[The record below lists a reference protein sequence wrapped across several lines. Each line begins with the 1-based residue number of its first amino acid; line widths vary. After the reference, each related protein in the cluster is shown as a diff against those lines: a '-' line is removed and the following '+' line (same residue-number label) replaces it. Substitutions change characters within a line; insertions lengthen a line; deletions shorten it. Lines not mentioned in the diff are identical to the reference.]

1 MASSFTEKRGKL
13 IWNKKQC
20 LLALF
25 SAVLIL
31 LSILIPLW
39 CYHHDNKYTYPR
51 PEAGNGVINLNMDWY
66 DENPF
71 FYLIDGWEFY
81 HGRTLSADQK
91 PDEILY
97 IGRYGG
103 FDLGDPEADPH
114 GSAIYRIE
122 IVTDSKEREYALEL
136 TQIYSRWNLW
146 VNGQLMQ
153 SVGMEERK
161 NDGSA
166 GAEVRSLPAE
176 SEAWDPFAVPEPEE
190 LPEPGSNMIT
200 FRARDRI
207 EIVAAVA
214 DDTHF
219 YSGMVYPPA
228 FGSPRR
234 VGTVTAARLLIH
246 GGVVTAAAAMAVLC
260 IFLGFGCRFSRPYG
274 AAALLCLCVAGS
286 TSWPVCQALD
296 LNGDFWYLL
305 ERFCYYGIFLV
316 VIWIQ
321 GRICILPKKVIWPAC
336 AAGLLVQLSV
346 LIQPAIF
353 VPRAAVLMNYSAVLS
368 AYKWLTAAWLI
379 ATSIWS
385 LRRRIPYAKP
395 MMGIGCILACAL
407 IMGKLLPVH
416 EPVFTG
422 WFVELAGVEIL
433 LMVAGILWYDTV
445 LLYRESVELHARQ
458 ETARIQL
465 LARAEQAAF
474 QQEYVRRTRK
484 LLHES
489 RHRLTLIRHYLD
501 IGDFNQL
508 SEYLN
513 RLTLATGH
521 LDSREYTANS
531 LIDAL
536 LSLQITKADQMGIY
550 AELDLDQ
557 LPSSLPVADDDLTL
571 ILMNLLDNAQESCL
585 SLPEEERWLH
595 LKITLKEAGLE
606 ITCTN
611 AAASPS
617 GKTAAAEIEGTTTKS
632 DKLAHG
638 FGLTHIR
645 EAAKRYDGRV
655 DLERS
660 EDSFQVIVILKLDQ
674 ELLQGLDKNFC

>member
-1 MASSFTEKRGKL
+1 MASSFTEKSGKQ
-13 IWNKKQC
+13 IWNKKKC
-20 LLALF
+20 LLSLF
-25 SAVLIL
+25 IAVLIL

-81 HGRTLSADQK
+81 HGRTLSAGQK

-103 FDLGDPEADPH
+103 FDMGDPEADPH

-153 SVGMEERK
+153 SVGMEGEHKR
-161 NDGSA
+161 SA
-166 GAEVRSLPAE
+166 EAEVPGFSADSGVWE
-176 SEAWDPFAVPEPEE
+176 PFVVPKPGE

-228 FGSPRR
+228 FGSPKR
-234 VGTVTAARLLIH
+234 VSAVIAARLLIH
-246 GGVVTAAAAMAVLC
+246 GGVVTAAVAMAVLC

-274 AAALLCLCVAGS
+274 AVAMLCLCVAGS
-286 TSWPVCQALD
+286 ISWPICHAFD
-296 LNGDFWYLL
+296 LNGDFWYIL
-305 ERFCYYGIFLV
+305 ERFCYYGIFLIV
-316 VIWIQ
+316 VWIQ

-336 AAGLLVQLSV
+336 AAGILVQLSV
-346 LIQPAIF
+346 LIQPMLP
-353 VPRAAVLMNYSAVLS
+353 VSRAAVLMNYSMVLS
-368 AYKWLTAAWLI
+368 AYKWLTAAWLT
-379 ATSIWS
+379 ATGIWS
-385 LRRRIPYAKP
+385 LRRGIQYAKP
-395 MMGIGCILACAL
+395 MMGIGCILSFAL

-433 LMVAGILWYDTV
+433 LIVACILWYDTV
-445 LLYRESVELHARQ
+445 LLYKESVELRARQ
-458 ETARIQL
+458 ETAQIQL

-501 IGDFNQL
+501 IGDLQQL
-508 SEYLN
+508 SDYLKG
-513 RLTLATGH
+513 LTLVMGH
-521 LDSREYTANS
+521 LESREYTANT

-536 LSLQITKADQMGIY
+536 LSTQLTKADQMGIY
-550 AELDLDQ
+550 VELDLDQ
-557 LPSSLPVADDDLTL
+557 LPPALPVADDDLTL
-571 ILMNLLDNAQESCL
+571 LLMNLLDNAEESC
-585 SLPEEERWLH
+585 SHLPVEERWIN
-595 LKITLKEAGLE
+595 LKIEKRGQRME
-606 ITCTN
+606 ITCAN
-611 AAASPS
+611 AAVIME
-617 GKTAAAEIEGTTTKS
+617 KREEAANGEKGITSKS

-638 FGLTHIR
+638 FGLARIR
-645 EAAKRYDGRV
+645 EVAKRYGGSV
-655 DLERS
+655 ELES
-660 EDSFQVIVILKLDQ
+660 TDDSFLVNVV
-674 ELLQGLDKNFC
+674 LLLGEKITIKD